1 MFRNITPVV
10 KNLLIINV
18 GLLIVSTFIL
28 PQLSDWFALYYIHSP
43 YFQPFQF
50 LTYMFM
56 HADFWHLFGN
66 MLGLVVFGPMLEQF
80 LGPKKLLTL
89 WMVCGVGAGVMYSG
103 YIAYEINSLNKEVIA
118 FQENPS
124 PDSFNRLIIK
134 TPKYLLYNYGET
146 INLIDKYSRDENNP
160 NYIDQANKNLEYILA
175 KKSYTT
181 RMVGASGA
189 LFGVLIAFAMLFP
202 NTQLFLL
209 FPPVPIKAK
218 YMVLFYT
225 LYTIYNIFKN
235 SPTDNVAHFAHLS
248 GLIIGAVLIYFW
260 KKDRNSFY

>member
-18 GLLIVSTFIL
+18 ALLIVSSFFF
-28 PQLSDWFALYYIHSP
+28 PKLSEWFALYYIHSP
-43 YFQPFQF
+43 YFRPFQF

-66 MLGLVVFGPMLEQF
+66 MLGLVVFGPMLENF

-89 WMVCGVGAGVMYSG
+89 WMVCGVGAGVLYSG
-103 YIAYEINSLNKEVIA
+103 YSAYRMTNLEEKVAMFQSNPDPDTFNKLVLENRGF
-118 FQENPS
+118 FQSTVFDFVDE
-124 PDSFNRLIIK
+124 
-134 TPKYLLYNYGET
+134 
-146 INLIDKYSRDENNP
+146 YSRNP
-160 NYIDQANKNLEYILA
+160 NDPNKISQAKQTLDAILDIQGNVP
-175 KKSYTT
+175 
-181 RMVGASGA
+181 MVGASGA

-209 FPPVPIKAK
+209 FPPMPVKAK
-218 YMVLFYT
+218 YLVLFYT
-225 LYTIYNIFKN
+225 LYTIYNIFQN

-248 GLIIGAVLIYFW
+248 GLIIGAILIFIW